1 MTVLPPDSPDEK
13 RRKSNRLAFWILGG
27 GIGCG
32 CLWFVFAFGAGIA
45 VGVYN
50 GFRQQE
56 EIRRALGTPT
66 PDEEE
71 HELRFSE

>member
-1 MTVLPPDSPDEK
+1 MAPPVSPDEQ

-32 CLWFVFAFGAGIA
+32 CLWFVFAFGTGIA

-50 GFRQQE
+50 GLKQQE
-56 EIRRALGTPT
+56 AIRQALESPT
-66 PDEEE
+66 PDSDE